1 LCVKYGWIFGQ
12 YHYNAPFFFGLVP
25 FTIPFL
31 WAVVIYTS
39 YTITNLFLFGF
50 GGEKPKRK
58 DNLWYFVGLL
68 VLISSI
74 SGLIAVNLDMMVEP
88 ITASSPV
95 PDWVW
100 LLGGPYFGVPIS
112 NFIGW
117 FSVTLVAIFIFRFYE
132 AFSSSSEDFGTL
144 NIPLNLYI
152 LIVYLFYFLNNAFKA
167 FTLGKTEYILI
178 GVTTM
183 TPFILIGLLAL
194 VVNWKGCN
202 NKF

>member
-1 LCVKYGWIFGQ
+1 MDGYLASIIIMPHFS
-12 YHYNAPFFFGLVP
+12 LVWSHSP
-25 FTIPFL
+25 
-31 WAVVIYTS
+31 S
-39 YTITNLFLFGF
+39 HF

-132 AFSSSSEDFGTL
+132 AFSPSSTDSKPEIDKYSY
-144 NIPLNLYI
+144 LYI
-152 LIVYLFYFLNNAFKA
+152 IILYIIYLLFNAVKA
-167 FTLGKTEYILI
+167 YNLEKIEYILI

-183 TPFILIGLLAL
+183 APFILIGLLAL
-194 VVNWKGCN
+194 ML
-202 NKF
+202 NKKRR